1 MWIVTC
7 GPSQLRYSFVLRSAF
22 SANLVMNADNF
33 ATAGRA
39 KARHYQK
46 LASEMKKLAEGC
58 DETRTLFERLQY
70 DLQAMNTLAGL
81 HGAQ

>member
-1 MWIVTC
+1 
-7 GPSQLRYSFVLRSAF
+7 
-22 SANLVMNADNF
+22 MNADNF

-46 LASEMKKLAEGC
+46 LASEMRKMAENC

-70 DLQAMNTLAGL
+70 DLQAMNTLVGL
-81 HGAQ
+81 HAAQFMAFTSIEDRKAEQQQKGRSS